1 MLTYSTIL
9 RLKKQWQK
17 KFAYIA
23 LPMELQVY
31 ESKTRGVQPTISH
44 FLKRI
49 WASTM
54 LIDKLLVA

>member
-1 MLTYSTIL
+1 
-9 RLKKQWQK
+9 
-17 KFAYIA
+17 
-23 LPMELQVY
+23 MELQVY